1 MYQMLVLDVILEPFS
16 RGQPISNSHQQ
27 VLFGKLEY
35 ASSLKLDIM

>member
-1 MYQMLVLDVILEPFS
+1 MDQMLVLDVILEPFS
-16 RGQPISNSHQQ
+16 RGQPIFNSHQQ